1 MNKIRV
7 TIWNEFRHE
16 KMDEECNKI
25 YPGGLHN
32 VLKKYLEVNEDFE
45 ITLAALD
52 DPDQGLPD
60 EVLNNT
66 DVLMWWGHMSHHEV
80 DDALVARIL
89 DRVRREGMGFIA
101 MHSSHASKPFDQLV
115 GSTGSLSWGENVNEI
130 MWTLLPSHPIAK
142 GIPANFHLESEELY
156 SEPFCIGNPDD
167 VVFAGWYETG
177 NVMRSGVTFQRGLGK
192 IFYFQPGHEYCHSF
206 HNKYSYSDSCQRYP
220 LGCSYR
226 RLCRSGHA
234 YDRQP
239 CSGSRHI
246 PRSPR
251 LSNLLT
257 MCRDAVSRVLALPDQ
272 DN

>member
-206 HNKYSYSDSCQRYP
+206 HNKYVIQILAKAIRWAAPTAGFVDPGMPMIGNLAQD
-220 LGCSYR
+220 LGIFPKPE
-226 RLCRSGHA
+226 A
-234 YDRQP
+234 K
-239 CSGSRHI
+239 
-246 PRSPR
+246 
-251 LSNLLT
+251 
-257 MCRDAVSRVLALPDQ
+257 
-272 DN
+272 

>member
-130 MWTLLPSHPIAK
+130 IWTLLPSHPIAK

-206 HNKYSYSDSCQRYP
+206 HNKYVIQILANAIRWAAP
-220 LGCSYR
+220 
-226 RLCRSGHA
+226 
-234 YDRQP
+234 
-239 CSGSRHI
+239 I
-246 PRSPR
+246 PAC
-251 LSNLLT
+251 L
-257 MCRDAVSRVLALPDQ
+257 
-272 DN
+272 